1 MFYVYLLQSD
11 LDASYYI
18 GFTENPE
25 QRLIQHNNGE
35 STYTKRKTPW
45 KIVYLEVFSLKSEAL
60 KREKFLKKQRN
71 KDFYQRLVNN
81 SDR

>member
-1 MFYVYLLQSD
+1 MFYVYLLQTD
-11 LDASYYI
+11 VDASFYV

-35 STYTKRKTPW
+35 SMYTRRKTPW
-45 KIVYLEVFSLKSEAL
+45 KMVYIENYNSKSEAL

-71 KDFYQRLVNN
+71 KDFYQRLVK
-81 SDR
+81 SLDR